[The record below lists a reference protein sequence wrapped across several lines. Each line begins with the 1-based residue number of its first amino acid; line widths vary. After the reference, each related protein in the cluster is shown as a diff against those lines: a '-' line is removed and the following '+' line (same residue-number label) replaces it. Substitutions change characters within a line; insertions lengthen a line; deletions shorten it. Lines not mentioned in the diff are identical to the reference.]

1 MERLSLHTSDWI
13 VIALYLAFA
22 MAVGLK
28 VREKAEADRESYF
41 LAGRSLPWWWAGLSI
56 AATTFAADT
65 PLAVTGIVADRGLS
79 GNWMWL
85 SWIGVHAAVV
95 VYFAARWSRS
105 GVLTDAELIQLRY
118 SGRSAAL
125 LRWIRAMLFGVVY
138 NCIILGWVLRAM
150 VKIVTPF
157 FHWDAWLPGAVSAL
171 AMIWPEGSPLGTP
184 SEGMTIIAL
193 LGVVGFYS
201 SLGGIRGVIFTDL
214 IQLGIAMVG
223 SIWLA
228 TAAWSK
234 VGGSAELVKKLGA
247 LYGGGHDYLD
257 LFPSFESGWAHTLGI
272 GAFTFGTYLLVQSY
286 ANIPADGGGY
296 LMQRLNATKSP
307 KDARRASML
316 FVLLQYVLR
325 SFPWFVVAACALVL
339 IPLGQE
345 HTALGGA
352 AAEVAGDR
360 ELAYPVLMADLLPPV
375 VLGLMVTS
383 LLAAFMSTVDT
394 HINWGAS
401 YIVNDVFLSVRP
413 SASDKAQL
421 RVARAA
427 VVGFALLAVVVS
439 LHIETIEQAWRW
451 VAALGAALGVPTVL
465 RWLWWRVNATGEL
478 LAMLFGLGTAGV
490 LLFGTDVGYEVRL
503 VAISGASVV
512 GLIAGI
518 LAGPRTAAREVD
530 QFVRKV
536 KPLGF
541 WPGRPPKEGTRQIL
555 LVGFTWGALIVG
567 VIAMLTAMHRL
578 LFMSRTAAALGLG
591 AVGVALF
598 WLAGR
603 MSDEA
608 A

>member
-1 MERLSLHTSDWI
+1 MQRLALHTGDWI
-13 VIALYLAFA
+13 VIGLYLAFA
-22 MAVGLK
+22 LAVGLK
-28 VREKAEADRESYF
+28 VREKAESDRESYF

-105 GVLTDAELIQLRY
+105 GVLTDAELIEVRY
-118 SGRSAAL
+118 SGRSASL
-125 LRWIRAMLFGVVY
+125 LRWVRAMLFGVVY

-157 FHWDAWLPGAVSAL
+157 FHWDVWLPGAVAAL
-171 AMIWPEGSPLGTP
+171 ATIWPEGSPLGTP

-214 IQLGIAMVG
+214 IQLGVAMIG

-228 TAAWSK
+228 TAAWWK
-234 VGGSAELVKKLGA
+234 VGGTTALVQKLGS
-247 LYGGGHDYLD
+247 LYGGDHVYLD
-257 LFPSFESGWAHTLGI
+257 LFPSFESGWVHTLGI

-296 LMQRLNATKSP
+296 LMQRLNSTKSP

-316 FVLLQYVLR
+316 FVLLQYVIR
-325 SFPWFVVAACALVL
+325 SFPWFVVAVCALVL
-339 IPLGQE
+339 IPIGQE
-345 HTALGGA
+345 HAALGGA
-352 AAEVAGDR
+352 AAQVAGDR

-401 YIVNDVFLSVRP
+401 YMVNDVFLALRP
-413 SASDKAQL
+413 WASDKAQL
-421 RVARAA
+421 RVARSA
-427 VVGFALLAVVVS
+427 VIGFALLAVFVS
-439 LHIETIEQAWRW
+439 LHIDTIEQAWRW

-465 RWLWWRVNATGEL
+465 RWLWWRVNAAGEI
-478 LAMLFGLGTAGV
+478 LAMIFGLGTAAV
-490 LLFGTDVGYEVRL
+490 LLLGTDVAYEVRL

-512 GLIAGI
+512 GL
-518 LAGPRTAAREVD
+518 LAGVLVGPKTAAHKIEGFI
-530 QFVRKV
+530 QKV
-536 KPLGF
+536 QPLGF
-541 WPGRPPKEGTRQIL
+541 WPGRAPKQATRQL
-555 LVGFTWGALIVG
+555 LQVGFTWCALVIG
-567 VIAMLTAMHRL
+567 VVAMLTAAHRL
-578 LFMSRTAAALGLG
+578 LFMSRTGAAFGLG
-591 AVGVALF
+591 AAGIALF

-608 A
+608 V